1 MPLVELLLSPR
12 PGILT
17 GSAADEMDE
26 IRSAMSFASA
36 ASEVNP
42 GGRGVCW
49 GREPYDFARSETGR
63 VRGNGLRAGAAAA
76 AAAPTPTPSAGV
88 WA

>member
-1 MPLVELLLSPR
+1 MPK
-12 PGILT
+12 PGILA

-36 ASEVNP
+36 ASEVNA
-42 GGRGVCW
+42 GGRGVWW

-63 VRGNGLRAGAAAA
+63 VGGNGFGAGAAAS
-76 AAAPTPTPSAGV
+76 AAAPTPTSSAGV
-88 WA
+88 